1 MNNKF
6 SQTRRRLEV
15 REIKQYSKKMK
26 IILFSIILSCLFI
39 NISSSEDYKMS
50 DIEPK
55 DLVNDGYTLHTVTPI
70 PDEGP
75 RVMLYTFINNKK
87 KKVVSCIVDLFD
99 MSADLHICYNVTQ

>member
-1 MNNKF
+1 MKNFFGLLIF
-6 SQTRRRLEV
+6 SFLV
-15 REIKQYSKKMK
+15 SNVS
-26 IILFSIILSCLFI
+26 F
-39 NISSSEDYKMS
+39 SEDYKMS

-87 KKVVSCIVDLFD
+87 KKVVSCIVELFD

>member
-1 MNNKF
+1 MKNFFGLLIF
-6 SQTRRRLEV
+6 SFLV
-15 REIKQYSKKMK
+15 SNVS
-26 IILFSIILSCLFI
+26 F
-39 NISSSEDYKMS
+39 SEDYKMS

-75 RVMLYTFINNKK
+75 RVMLYTFTNNKK
-87 KKVVSCIVDLFD
+87 KKVVSCIVELFD